1 MSKSKLRVKTQT
13 TTSFEADGYL
23 YTAVKIKDLDVMVF
37 GVMFSVPIFHYMDYI
52 CLN

>member
-1 MSKSKLRVKTQT
+1 MCKSKVKTQT

-23 YTAVKIKDLDVMVF
+23 YTAVKTKDLDVIVF
-37 GVMFSVPIFHYMDYI
+37 GAVYSVPIFHYMDYI

>member
-1 MSKSKLRVKTQT
+1 MPKSKVKIQA

-23 YTAVKIKDLDVMVF
+23 YTAVKTKDLDVMVF
-37 GVMFSVPIFHYMDYI
+37 GTMFSVPIFHYMDYI